1 MEDYLNMKI
10 ERDRSDYPTGL
21 KHYNKDTIAENSL
34 FDLELMKYKA
44 KAIVKGQDNEGD
56 TRHKAESAETP
67 EEVRRGVSVRGIHED
82 GYSTAHHGASRG
94 CEGRDIAPAERKREE
109 HQAGDKGSDEA

>member
-34 FDLELMKYKA
+34 FDIELMKYKA
-44 KAIVKGQDNEGD
+44 KAIVKGQDNESD
-56 TRHKAESAETP
+56 TRHKAESEETP
-67 EEVRRGVSVRGIHED
+67 EEIRRGVSVRGIHED
-82 GYSTAHHGASRG
+82 GDSETHHGESG
-94 CEGRDIAPAERKREE
+94 ECEGRDFAPAEREREE
-109 HQAGDKGSDEA
+109 YQAGGKGSDEA